1 MNEGE
6 VSIMDKRDIK
16 NRFRNN
22 IVAVIREKDLDFAEV
37 LCENMIYSG
46 VDIIEVTC
54 TLKEAPILIDRL
66 KRKYFNAIIGAGTI
80 VDKIQLKQVLN
91 SGADF
96 IVSPCIVED
105 VGKYCKSHGIFFSLG
120 VATPTEAFKAYSLG
134 SDIIKVFPGESLGPE
149 FIKAL
154 KGPFPYM
161 DLMPTGGV
169 TEENIEK
176 WLQSGAYTLG
186 VDESLVKDITLDNLD
201 ELRDRC
207 KGLIRIIDEF
217 RC

>member
-1 MNEGE
+1 MKEEIIN
-6 VSIMDKRDIK
+6 IMDKRDIK
-16 NRFRNN
+16 NRFKNN
-22 IVAVIREKDLDFAEV
+22 IVTVIREKDLDFAEV
-37 LCENMIYSG
+37 LCKNIISSG
-46 VDIIEVTC
+46 IDIVEVTC
-54 TLKEAPILIDRL
+54 IVKEAPILIDRL
-66 KRKYFNAIIGAGTI
+66 KRKYPNTLIGAGTI

-169 TEENIEK
+169 REDNMEK
-176 WLQSGAYTLG
+176 WFEAGAYTLG
-186 VDESLVKDITLDNLD
+186 VDETLVQDITADNLY
-201 ELRDRC
+201 ELRNRCDRLVRALC
-207 KGLIRIIDEF
+207 EF
-217 RC
+217 R